1 MALDKEK
8 YVKATRIFGR
18 VSDKDISLI
27 AQMAEER
34 AFKKGEK
41 IFKEGDKEGA
51 LYLVV
56 SGGVILA
63 KKYDPKSLVTL
74 TVVTA
79 GDFFGEI
86 SFFDQMPQVVTAI
99 VNEDC
104 RLLSLDYASLRG
116 LMVLYPRVA
125 HEIYV
130 AVLEL
135 QSQLLRESNARLKE
149 FLKKA
154 CE

>member
-1 MALDKEK
+1 MVLDKENCI
-8 YVKATRIFGR
+8 KATSLFRR
-18 VSDKDISLI
+18 LNDKDISLI

-34 AFKKGEK
+34 HFKKGER
-41 IFKEGDKEGA
+41 IFEEGDKEGA
-51 LYLVV
+51 LYLVI
-56 SGGVILA
+56 SGGVTLA
-63 KKYDPKSLVTL
+63 KKFDQKSMVTL
-74 TVVTA
+74 TVATT

-86 SFFDQMPQVVTAI
+86 SFFDQKPQVVTAI
-99 VNEDC
+99 TNDDC
-104 RLLSLDYASLRG
+104 QLLSLDYASLRG
-116 LMVLYPRVA
+116 LMVLYPRIA
-125 HEIYV
+125 HEIYI